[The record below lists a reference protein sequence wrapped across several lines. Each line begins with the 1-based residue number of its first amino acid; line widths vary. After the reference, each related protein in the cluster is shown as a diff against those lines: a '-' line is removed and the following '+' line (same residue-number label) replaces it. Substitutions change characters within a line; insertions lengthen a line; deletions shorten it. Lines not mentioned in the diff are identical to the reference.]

1 MHTNLFERK
10 EFLDQNWIPQN
21 SSTMFTNS
29 SKDHKTVIQINLLR
43 ATAND
48 AETFKEYLK
57 GLSSKIENTL
67 IFDLSECNFVDSTFL
82 SSILTF
88 NRNNKTKVEL
98 VVKDVRQ
105 LTIFKIT
112 KLDKIFDIYP
122 SIELAMAS

>member
-10 EFLDQNWIPQN
+10 EFLDQNWIPKN
-21 SSTMFTNS
+21 SSTMFANS
-29 SKDHKTVIQINLLR
+29 VIDHKTVIQINLLR
-43 ATAND
+43 ATANE

-57 GLSSKIENTL
+57 NLSSKIENTL

-98 VVKDVRQ
+98 VVKDMRQ

-122 SIELAMAS
+122 SMELAMAS